1 MKIAGKRV
9 RRRRLGVR
17 QLAAALIPRACS
29 RPSEP
34 GVVPGQQAGLLESG
48 SKLPHSKALR
58 AFSCTVASR
67 RLLNPL
73 LATLCAM
80 TPIVT
85 ASSESDQWK
94 TFTSSKYHF
103 SVEYPDSW
111 FPSDATADIL
121 DITNFRRAR
130 PDESIAL
137 RAGGA
142 EIQVAGARPDVH
154 TAYDWIH
161 HDLPDD
167 ATGADVHET
176 DIPISKPAQG
186 GCTKLTAVTWRERV
200 AEGAYF
206 AETSYYCQAG
216 SGLYKVSLTN
226 WDGDPKQKG
235 LRELALK
242 MALSL
247 KAQSP

>member
-1 MKIAGKRV
+1 M
-9 RRRRLGVR
+9 R

-29 RPSEP
+29 QPSEP
-34 GVVPGQQAGLLESG
+34 GVVLGQQAGLLESS
-48 SKLPHSKALR
+48 SKPALEQSEGLPHSKALR

-80 TPIVT
+80 TPIAI
-85 ASSESDQWK
+85 ASSDSDQWK

-103 SVEYPDSW
+103 SVQYPDSW

-130 PDESIAL
+130 SDESIAL

-142 EIQVAGARPDVH
+142 EIAVSGARPDVR
-154 TAYDWIH
+154 TVFDWIH

-167 ATGADVHET
+167 ANGADVHQA
-176 DIPISKPAQG
+176 DVPISKPSPG
-186 GCTKLTAVTWRERV
+186 GCTKLTAVTWREQI

-206 AETSYYCQAG
+206 VETSYYCQAG

-235 LRELALK
+235 LRDLALK

-247 KAQSP
+247 KAEKP